1 MLFRSENTATLHRAL
16 GKQHDLTL
24 LGGFTAQQ
32 TDNGANSS
40 QGVGFTSDLLGYQR
54 LNLADLVTGSSNA
67 TRQRVLSYLGR
78 VNYSLAG
85 KYLVTGTVRADGS
98 SKFAA
103 NNKWAVFPSAAV
115 AWRAGDEPFLR
126 RLIPALS
133 ELKLRLSAGSTGS
146 NAISTYQSLAAWN
159 VGAPYAIGTTPYF
172 NGATLS
178 RITNSNLRWETT
190 VQYDAGVD
198 LGLFGNR
205 VTVTA
210 DAYDKTTK
218 DLLYAKQVPYLVGF
232 ASYVTN
238 IGRVRNRGLEL
249 AVDTRAARGG
259 LEARLGGNVSLNRS
273 KVLDLGG
280 DRQFFLT
287 GSNTSLPRWENDV
300 IVQVGQPLGNFYGY
314 VWDGIFQSSAEAA
327 ASGQAGAVAGG
338 DKLRDLNGDRKIDS
352 NDQTILGNAQ
362 PRYLFGLTGSVTYGR
377 LSLSVLVRGALD
389 FQVVNVSRAGMETP
403 GGSSNML
410 TSVLNYWTPTNPT
423 NAMTALNV
431 SPFDGLTSRWVED
444 GSFVRLQNVTVQ

>member
-1 MLFRSENTATLHRAL
+1 
-16 GKQHDLTL
+16 
-24 LGGFTAQQ
+24 
-32 TDNGANSS
+32 
-40 QGVGFTSDLLGYQR
+40 
-54 LNLADLVTGSSNA
+54 
-67 TRQRVLSYLGR
+67 
-78 VNYSLAG
+78 
-85 KYLVTGTVRADGS
+85 S

-103 NNKWAVFPSAAV
+103 NNKWAVFPSGAV
-115 AWRAGDEPFLR
+115 AWRASDEPFLR
-126 RLIPALS
+126 RLIPVVS

-159 VGAPYAIGTTPYF
+159 VGAPYAIGTTSYF

-178 RITNSNLRWETT
+178 RITNPNLRWETT

-238 IGRVRNRGLEL
+238 IGRVRNRGLE
-249 AVDTRAARGG
+249 
-259 LEARLGGNVSLNRS
+259 
-273 KVLDLGG
+273 
-280 DRQFFLT
+280 
-287 GSNTSLPRWENDV
+287 
-300 IVQVGQPLGNFYGY
+300 
-314 VWDGIFQSSAEAA
+314 
-327 ASGQAGAVAGG
+327 GAVAGG

-410 TSVLNYWTPTNPT
+410 T
-423 NAMTALNV
+423 
-431 SPFDGLTSRWVED
+431 
-444 GSFVRLQNVTVQ
+444 